1 MAHEDPRPLRG
12 PPARP
17 GPRERTAWRERCV
30 SGARPPRVAS
40 VLRGGRVPAFR
51 RPHGPAVSGGEA
63 PCQCPRAASQRVLNA
78 RPHLCLMDAKT
89 VAVPVEG
96 DARRRR
102 RRPGRAV
109 PLCVGA
115 RAVCASVPRVP
126 WRTAV
131 QGDTW
136 RGWGGETGPSGR
148 GSGARSETREATPP
162 GRGRCASPRGRLRSE
177 PRGDAGRP
185 RLLGEGRR
193 PCFPEAAPRW
203 PPRWL
208 LLCLLSDREQAGA
221 EDRRS
226 ECRVARV
233 QCSNSQLVTAA

>member
-30 SGARPPRVAS
+30 SGARPSRVAS

-63 PCQCPRAASQRVLNA
+63 PCQRPRAASQRVLNA

-115 RAVCASVPRVP
+115 RAVCACASVPRVP

-136 RGWGGETGPSGR
+136 RGWGGETEARRDGAAGRVPRLGRPHGQEGAGARLHGGVCAPSPVAALGVRVCSGR
-148 GSGARSETREATPP
+148 AA
-162 GRGRCASPRGRLRSE
+162 GRVSRRLRRGGPRAGCCCVFSATGSRRE
-177 PRGDAGRP
+177 PRTDAQSAGW
-185 RLLGEGRR
+185 
-193 PCFPEAAPRW
+193 PESSAATV
-203 PPRWL
+203 
-208 LLCLLSDREQAGA
+208 S
-221 EDRRS
+221 S
-226 ECRVARV
+226 
-233 QCSNSQLVTAA
+233 